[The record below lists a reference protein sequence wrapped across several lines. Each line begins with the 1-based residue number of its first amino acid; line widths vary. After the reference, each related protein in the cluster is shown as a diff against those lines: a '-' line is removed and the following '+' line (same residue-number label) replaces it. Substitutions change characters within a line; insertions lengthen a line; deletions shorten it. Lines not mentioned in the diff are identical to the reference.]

1 MPARRSPPCA
11 DGMPCSAGAAG
22 IEALL
27 APSPTA
33 TAAADCLAALPTIA
47 RTHYQRV
54 GAIPWEDYDLAIEA
68 GGPLPRGSLAADD
81 ELLMT
86 NPSVICHQ
94 GRLLVALRVM
104 SPPQVQPPCTDIW
117 RSYVVLTE
125 LTHSAAAAA
134 DGSPTPGRMLTRGCA
149 VDVSAAS
156 VEAFGE
162 PTGSA
167 QQQVCCTACTSTL
180 LHPCPAAPVHPCMRA
195 PLHRCTSRLLHRC
208 TAVPPAPPAP
218 PAPLRRS
225 TTGSL
230 RLRRRALA
238 LVSRRRSGWAT
249 RTRASCC

>member
-1 MPARRSPPCA
+1 MT
-11 DGMPCSAGAAG
+11 CSAAAGAAG
-22 IEALL
+22 IEMLL
-27 APSPTA
+27 APPPTA

-94 GRLLVALRVM
+94 GRLLVAVRVM

-125 LTHSAAAAA
+125 LTHSAAAAT

-167 QQQVCCTACTSTL
+167 QQQVCCIAALPAPLHCCTVHRCT
-180 LHPCPAAPVHPCMRA
+180 AAPVHPCTRA
-195 PLHRCTSRLLHRC
+195 PLHHCTSRLLHRC
-208 TAVPPAPPAP
+208 TAWTACTAAPQHH
-218 PAPLRRS
+218 
-225 TTGSL
+225 
-230 RLRRRALA
+230 
-238 LVSRRRSGWAT
+238 
-249 RTRASCC
+249 